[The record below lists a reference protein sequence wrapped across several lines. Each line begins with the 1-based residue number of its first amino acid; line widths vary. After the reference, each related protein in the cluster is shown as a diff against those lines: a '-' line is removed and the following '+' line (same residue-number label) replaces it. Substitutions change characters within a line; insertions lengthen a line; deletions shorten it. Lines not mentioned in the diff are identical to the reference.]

1 MVSHKAI
8 LNLLSSAVLFFIL
21 GNFEPSFGYTF
32 PDTTKSQ
39 IERPEPQ
46 VVFEGEIEIEADDK
60 VEMSYIFYKKDE
72 ISLIARPVKGKDIS
86 RFEFKRWGG
95 AKMSEYKSK
104 PTLEL
109 KFSIPETDAYTF
121 VLQNTNILNSKT
133 IYVKV
138 SRQAINDSIQ
148 SMDVAFKSET
158 SVDTSYVEI
167 LKKTVRLG
175 RGVLKSNVETA
186 LMTIPPESDGN
197 IAIIIG
203 SEKEVAEWSSGV
215 MTQLPGIDPASAIIG
230 GILLNAIKGTG
241 GNEINWSITDPE
253 NAQLAL
259 NGLDYKPYYFS
270 NSVTFETKALKLNP
284 GQTCYM
290 IIVNPSMAS
299 AKDIQIQAKAQI
311 IKQEVRPLIK

>member
-1 MVSHKAI
+1 MRLKYQLI
-8 LNLLSSAVLFFIL
+8 LNLLTLSSMLFLFNNI
-21 GNFEPSFGYTF
+21 EMSFGYIYS
-32 PDTTKSQ
+32 DTTKT
-39 IERPEPQ
+39 EVVPPEPQ
-46 VVFEGEIEIEADDK
+46 IVFEGEVEIDADDK
-60 VEMSYIFYKKDE
+60 VEINYIFYKKDE
-72 ISLIARPVKGKDIS
+72 ISLVAKPVKGKDIS

-95 AKMSEYKSK
+95 AKISEYKSK
-104 PTLEL
+104 PNLEL

-133 IYVKV
+133 IYVKIL
-138 SRQAINDSIQ
+138 RQAVNDSIQ
-148 SMDVAFKSET
+148 ALDVEFKSET
-158 SVDTSYVEI
+158 LVDTSYVEI

-230 GILLNAIKGTG
+230 GILLNAIKGTS
-241 GNEINWSITDPE
+241 GNEINWSITDAE
-253 NAQLAL
+253 NAQLAA
-259 NGLDYKPYYFS
+259 NGSEYKGYYVS

-284 GQTCYM
+284 GQNCYM
-290 IIVNPSMAS
+290 IISNPSIMS
-299 AKDIQIQAKAQI
+299 AKDIQVQAKAQI
-311 IKQEVRPLIK
+311 IKQQVRPLI